1 MLHKEF
7 FGLIFLGF
15 VFWIIAA
22 TSPTQRIENA
32 CRPVGWSGNVITSMS
47 ALVLPNQQT
56 VVQGWFD
63 KIEYGCRY
71 TTWRLFYQED
81 YNKWKAIEAAKQ
93 KSLPPL
99 VGQTTPVEGGSAAP
113 PATSPPPP
121 GAAPEPNAE
130 STPKPAEPAAATPG
144 AVDPANPAK

>member
-15 VFWIIAA
+15 VFWIIIA
-22 TSPTQRIENA
+22 TSPAQRIENA

-56 VVQGWFD
+56 VVQTWFD

-71 TTWRLFYQED
+71 TTWRLFYQDD
-81 YNKWKAIEAAKQ
+81 YNKWKASVAAQQAGTAPVADPVKPSAGEGVKPQ
-93 KSLPPL
+93 DTS
-99 VGQTTPVEGGSAAP
+99 VTPAPVTAPASAPASGATAP
-113 PATSPPPP
+113 ASP
-121 GAAPEPNAE
+121 G
-130 STPKPAEPAAATPG
+130 K
-144 AVDPANPAK
+144 

>member
-15 VFWIIAA
+15 VFWIIIAV
-22 TSPTQRIENA
+22 SPTQRIENA

-47 ALVLPNQQT
+47 ALVLPNHQET
-56 VVQGWFD
+56 VQSWFD

-81 YNKWKAIEAAKQ
+81 YNKWKASTAGAVTSAEAAKKQ
-93 KSLPPL
+93 EAGAVS
-99 VGQTTPVEGGSAAP
+99 
-113 PATSPPPP
+113 SPPSVEQDKESSPTQNGP
-121 GAAPEPNAE
+121 SAPKE
-130 STPKPAEPAAATPG
+130 
-144 AVDPANPAK
+144 